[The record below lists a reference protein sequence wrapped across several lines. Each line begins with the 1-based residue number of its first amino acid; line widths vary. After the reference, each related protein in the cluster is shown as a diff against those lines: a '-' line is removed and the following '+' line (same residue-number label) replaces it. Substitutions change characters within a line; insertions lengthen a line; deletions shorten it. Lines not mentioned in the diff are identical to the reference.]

1 MLLLFSFYNIVLN
14 FNKKVIKFY
23 GDAKLRGGS
32 MEGYDIKPVEKNKR
46 TFTLLTVL
54 AIWFGAGISIAEF
67 WAGALLTP
75 ALSLGMAIFVIIIG
89 HILGNAVMGLIALEG
104 EETGLPTM
112 VLSRAP
118 LGIKGSAL
126 PSILNYLQ
134 LIGWTAIMLIVGA
147 NAMNAVSKAFGFE
160 SYALWVILLGFIVTG
175 WTYIGPKNWEKLEK
189 IAALL
194 LLALSLWL
202 TYITLK
208 RFSLSELLSKPGT
221 GEIGIML
228 ALDLVIAMPLSW
240 APLIADYSRF
250 ARDKSSAFWGTYLG
264 YFISSS
270 LFYFVGALTNMAIG
284 KGDPIEIIAAY
295 GVGIPAMLI
304 IIFSTVTTTFL
315 DVYSAA
321 ITYKNI
327 SPKVDAKKQVLLVG
341 FLGTLLALVF
351 PMEQYESFLLLIGG
365 AFVSLAAI
373 MITDYFLIRKTYVS
387 EELLDENGPFAGYNL
402 KAIAIWG
409 IGFVFYMGLAI
420 EGLFGVHIPL
430 LSELGFKLGSSIPTF
445 LLVSI
450 LYYISR
456 R

>member
-1 MLLLFSFYNIVLN
+1 M
-14 FNKKVIKFY
+14 
-23 GDAKLRGGS
+23 D
-32 MEGYDIKPVEKNKR
+32 EGYEIKPVEKSKK
-46 TFTLLTVL
+46 TFTLITLL

-75 ALSLGMAIFVIIIG
+75 ALSLGMAILVIIVG
-89 HILGNAVMGLIALEG
+89 HLLGNTIMGLIALEG

-118 LGIKGSAL
+118 LGIKGSIL

-147 NAMNAVSKAFGFE
+147 NALNAVSKAFGFE
-160 SYALWVILLGFIVTG
+160 SYPLWVLLLGVLVTL

-202 TYITLK
+202 TYVTLK
-208 RFSLSELLSKPGT
+208 KFPLSDLLSKPGT
-221 GEIGIML
+221 GEIGAML

-250 ARDKSSAFWGTYLG
+250 AKNKNSAFWGTYLG

-284 KGDPIEIIAAY
+284 EGDPIEIIAAY
-295 GVGIPAMLI
+295 GIGIPAMLI
-304 IIFSTVTTTFL
+304 ITFSTVTTTFL

-327 SPKVDAKKQVLLVG
+327 SPKADAKKQVLLVG
-341 FLGTLLALVF
+341 ALGVLLALVF

-365 AFVSLAAI
+365 AFVSLVAI
-373 MITDYFLIRKTYVS
+373 MITDYFLVKKGYNAEV
-387 EELLDENGPFAGYNL
+387 LFDENGPFAGYNS
-402 KAIAIWG
+402 KAIIIWS
-409 IGFVFYMGLAI
+409 IGFIFYMGLAI
-420 EGLFGVHIPL
+420 EGLFGIHIPL
-430 LSELGFKLGSSIPTF
+430 LSELGFRLGSSIPTF
-445 LLVSI
+445 ILVSV
-450 LYYISR
+450 LYYIFGR
-456 R
+456 

>member
-1 MLLLFSFYNIVLN
+1 
-14 FNKKVIKFY
+14 
-23 GDAKLRGGS
+23 
-32 MEGYDIKPVEKNKR
+32 MEGEYDIKPVERDKR
-46 TFTLLTVL
+46 TFTLLTLL

-75 ALSLGMAIFVIIIG
+75 ALSLGMALLVILFG
-89 HILGNAVMGLIALEG
+89 HILGNTIMGLIALEG
-104 EETGLPTM
+104 EKTGLPTM
-112 VLSRAP
+112 VLSRAS
-118 LGIKGSAL
+118 LGIKGSIL

-147 NAMNAVSKAFGFE
+147 NAMNAVAKSLGVDN
-160 SYALWVILLGFIVTG
+160 YALWVILLGLLVTG

-202 TYITLK
+202 TYVTLQ
-208 RFSLSELLSKPGT
+208 RFSFTQLLSKPGT
-221 GEIGIML
+221 GEIGVML
-228 ALDLVIAMPLSW
+228 GLDLVIAMPLSW

-250 ARDKSSAFWGTYLG
+250 AKNRNAAFWGTYLG

-284 KGDPIEIIAAY
+284 EGDPIRIIATY
-295 GVGIPAMLI
+295 GIGIPAMLI

-327 SPKVDAKKQVLLVG
+327 SPRANAKKQVLLVG
-341 FLGTLLALVF
+341 ALGTLLALVF
-351 PMEQYESFLLLIGG
+351 PMEQYEGFLLLIGG

-373 MITDYFLIRKTYVS
+373 MITDYFLVEKEYNAT
-387 EELLDENGPFAGYNL
+387 ELLDENGKFAGYNI
-402 KAIAIWG
+402 KAILVWA
-409 IGFVFYMGLAI
+409 IGFTFYMGLAI
-420 EGLFGVHIPL
+420 EGLFGIHIPL
-430 LSELGFKLGSSIPTF
+430 LSEVGFRLGSSIPTF
-445 LLVSI
+445 ILVSL
-450 LYYISR
+450 LYYLVER
-456 R
+456 